1 MGEPRGII
9 FDLDGVLVDSEQ
21 WWDATRRQVVA
32 EHCGTWRDE
41 ASTAM
46 LGMSTPEW
54 AAYLVDTLGVAL
66 TAEQAATAVIGR
78 MADRYSDGPPLVP
91 GAAAVVVD
99 AARRA
104 PVAIATS
111 SPPSLIA
118 AFLDGTGL
126 RGTVRVTVSSEAV
139 PAGKP
144 DPAVYLAAAERLGVP
159 AADCLAVE
167 DSTNGLRSALA
178 AGMTV
183 VAVPNPHFPPDRAI
197 VARAAA
203 RIDAVASLPAVL
215 DRLAA
220 DGPDSGR

>member
-21 WWDATRRQVVA
+21 WWDASRRQVVA
-32 EHCGTWRDE
+32 EHGGAWQDG
-41 ASTAM
+41 ASAAM

-54 AAYLVDTLGVAL
+54 AAYLVDTLGVRL
-66 TAEQAATAVIGR
+66 TGDQAATMVIAQ
-78 MADRYSDGPPLVP
+78 MAGRYSDGPPLTA
-91 GAAAVVVD
+91 GAADVVVD

-167 DSTNGLRSALA
+167 DSTNGLLAALA

-183 VAVPNPHFPPDRAI
+183 VAVPNPHFPPDEAV

-220 DGPDSGR
+220 ADTWH